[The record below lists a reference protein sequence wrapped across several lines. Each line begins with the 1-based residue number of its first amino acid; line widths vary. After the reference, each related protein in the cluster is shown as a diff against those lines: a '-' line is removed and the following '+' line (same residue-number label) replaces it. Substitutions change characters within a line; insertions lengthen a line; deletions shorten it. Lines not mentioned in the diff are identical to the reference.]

1 MKHSLAVITIYILS
15 FVTIHAEDRLEL
27 ETTIIKGNK
36 ELPQILY
43 VVPWKDIKRSRK
55 KEQQIV
61 LYSLFGDLFD
71 PLNPDDVSQP
81 LDKNQTN
88 QLKQ

>member
-1 MKHSLAVITIYILS
+1 MKHLLVLISVFFIQIT
-15 FVTIHAEDRLEL
+15 AAQAQDRLEL
-27 ETTIIKGNK
+27 ETTFIKGNK

-43 VVPWKDIKRSRK
+43 LVPWKDIKRSRK

-71 PLNPDDVSQP
+71 PINPDELRHKISE
-81 LDKNQTN
+81 
-88 QLKQ
+88 

>member
-1 MKHSLAVITIYILS
+1 MRYFIILTTFFTLSATVVHS
-15 FVTIHAEDRLEL
+15 EDRLEL
-27 ETTIIKGNK
+27 ETTFIKGNK

-71 PLNPDDVSQP
+71 PVNPDE
-81 LDKNQTN
+81 LKNHNQTN
-88 QLKQ
+88 APNQLKP

>member
-1 MKHSLAVITIYILS
+1 MRYFIIVITFFTLS
-15 FVTIHAEDRLEL
+15 VTVVHSEDRLEL
-27 ETTIIKGNK
+27 ETTFIKGNK

-55 KEQQIV
+55 KEQKIV

-71 PLNPDDVSQP
+71 PVNPDE
-81 LDKNQTN
+81 LNNQNATNTSN
-88 QLKQ
+88 QLTP

>member
-1 MKHSLAVITIYILS
+1 MKYLILLVSLGIISIASV
-15 FVTIHAEDRLEL
+15 HAEDRLEL
-27 ETTIIKGNK
+27 ETTFIKGNK

-43 VVPWKDIKRSRK
+43 VVPWKDIKSSRK

-71 PLNPDDVSQP
+71 PVNPDELSDSA
-81 LDKNQTN
+81 K
-88 QLKQ
+88 K